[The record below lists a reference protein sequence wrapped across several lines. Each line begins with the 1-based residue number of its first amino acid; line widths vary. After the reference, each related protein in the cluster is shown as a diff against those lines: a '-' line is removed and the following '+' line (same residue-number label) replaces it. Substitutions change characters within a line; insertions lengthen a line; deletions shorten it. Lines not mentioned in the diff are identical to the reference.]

1 MSNRFFLLVGLL
13 FTSATGYA
21 QSANLPVDVTPAI
34 SNTIQQEVKKEEAAF
49 AAKLKQS
56 KTNDTE
62 TEFALDTFRV
72 NIYMKKYMGYDFST
86 AGMRI
91 ATYEAAEKYD
101 SLLNKYYK
109 QLLMALT
116 PADRPVLI
124 AAQRAWLVYRDSET
138 KLVELISKEQY
149 SGGGTMQ
156 QLIEAGKYLTMVKER
171 TDAVFQHYQRAAQNN
186 L

>member
-1 MSNRFFLLVGLL
+1 MNNRFFLLVGLL
-13 FTSATGYA
+13 FTNATGYA
-21 QSANLPVDVTPAI
+21 QSAALPVEVTPAM
-34 SNTIQQEVKKEEAAF
+34 SNAIQQEVKKEETAF
-49 AAKLKQS
+49 AARLKQN
-56 KTNDTE
+56 KTSDTE
-62 TEFALDTFRV
+62 TEFILDTFRV
-72 NIYMKKYMGYDFST
+72 NRYMKKYMDYDFST
-86 AGMRI
+86 AGMRT

-109 QLLMALT
+109 QLLVTLT

-156 QLIEAGKYLTMVKER
+156 QLIEAGSYLNRIKER
-171 TDAVFQHYQRAAQNN
+171 TDAVFEHYKRASQQQ
-186 L
+186 